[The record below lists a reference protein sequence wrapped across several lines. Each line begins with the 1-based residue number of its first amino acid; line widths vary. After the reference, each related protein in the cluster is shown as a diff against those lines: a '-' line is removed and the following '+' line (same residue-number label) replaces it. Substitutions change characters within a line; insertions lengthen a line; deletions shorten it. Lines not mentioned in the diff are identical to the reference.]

1 MVAMTSSRVSRIHR
15 GLIAA
20 LVTTYVAAA
29 MVGVTTGVVDNAWI
43 WAIVLVVAAAFIV
56 IGAFVKRLPSWL
68 SLGLVSVGAITGGV
82 LLIPLVLPPIA
93 AAFLVMITYSLS
105 RRPRTA

>member
-1 MVAMTSSRVSRIHR
+1 MIAMTGTRVSRLHR

-29 MVGVTTGVVDNAWI
+29 VVGVFSDFVDNKVLWAVVLGGSAALI
-43 WAIVLVVAAAFIV
+43 VVGAIV
-56 IGAFVKRLPSWL
+56 KSLPSWL
-68 SLGLVSVGAITGGV
+68 TLALISVGAIVGGI

-93 AAFLVMITYSLS
+93 AALLVMLTYSLS
-105 RRPRTA
+105 RQPRAA

>member
-1 MVAMTSSRVSRIHR
+1 MIAMTGTRVSRIHR

-29 MVGVTTGVVDNAWI
+29 IVGVFSDFVGNKALWAVV
-43 WAIVLVVAAAFIV
+43 LGGSAAFIV
-56 IGAFVKRLPSWL
+56 
-68 SLGLVSVGAITGGV
+68 VGAVAKQLPPWLTLALISTGAIVGGV

-93 AAFLVMITYSLS
+93 AALLVMLTYSLS
-105 RRPRTA
+105 RQPRAA

>member
-1 MVAMTSSRVSRIHR
+1 MIAMTGTRVSRIHR

-29 MVGVTTGVVDNAWI
+29 VVGISSDFVDNKVLWATVLGVSSALIVVGAVVKNLPPWLTLALI
-43 WAIVLVVAAAFIV
+43 STGAIV
-56 IGAFVKRLPSWL
+56 
-68 SLGLVSVGAITGGV
+68 GGV

-93 AAFLVMITYSLS
+93 AALLVMLTYSLS
-105 RRPRTA
+105 RRPRAA